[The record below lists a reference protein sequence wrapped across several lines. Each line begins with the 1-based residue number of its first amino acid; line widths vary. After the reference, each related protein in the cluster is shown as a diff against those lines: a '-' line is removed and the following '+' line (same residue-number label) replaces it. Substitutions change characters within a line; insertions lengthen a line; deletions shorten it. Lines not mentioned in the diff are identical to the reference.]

1 MSKRAQLWE
10 EPGPRALPNCGY
22 ASRQSVRT
30 TALGA
35 TWVSHSGSG
44 ALVRVPKARC
54 AVRATGR
61 GSPRTGGPLGGPA
74 VHPIARYGVR
84 VSRVFVSGTCLPW
97 YRPRCQ
103 LSWRTTASCPKDNC
117 SRRNSSTTW
126 WAAWTAL
133 AESTHHCHG
142 QSGHGRCLCSSL
154 YVFPRP
160 PLARERAGAGGRVF
174 A

>member
-1 MSKRAQLWE
+1 M
-10 EPGPRALPNCGY
+10 
-22 ASRQSVRT
+22 RT

-117 SRRNSSTTW
+117 SRRNSPVTW
-126 WAAWTAL
+126 WAAWSALRSLLITVVVSQVTTAVSVRFVMPLRARRSHGIGQEREGGLSFSRCRRTGFFSFVLL
-133 AESTHHCHG
+133 ASPFCC
-142 QSGHGRCLCSSL
+142 RW
-154 YVFPRP
+154 
-160 PLARERAGAGGRVF
+160 
-174 A
+174 